1 MIKLEFGEYE
11 TLYEAGSGGCG
22 QVYFAL
28 KKEDTNEKPRKGYI
42 LKTLNEEADPSDIET
57 LKHEIDILK
66 DLKTEP
72 PSPYVPFLYGFDKD
86 YYQILNKKK

>member
-42 LKTLNEEADPSDIET
+42 LKTALSF
-57 LKHEIDILK
+57 
-66 DLKTEP
+66 TEWT
-72 PSPYVPFLYGFDKD
+72 
-86 YYQILNKKK
+86 KKKSRYIFTGYYRIIEGIYIWKI